1 MYVFLHR
8 CLSRTPIIGVLMAV
22 LLFRALI
29 PAGFMPAQAEN
40 GEIVMQ
46 LCAGFGT
53 KSVVVDFGP
62 GHASQDPGAQL
73 FDHSPCGF
81 AAAAVSAPPPTPLT
95 LSTSATADSLANPS
109 DTGSVITPVLQRAH
123 SPRAPPLA

>member
-1 MYVFLHR
+1 MHAFLHR
-8 CLSRTPIIGVLMAV
+8 CLSRTPIIGLLMAA
-22 LLFRALI
+22 LLFRALV

-40 GEIVMQ
+40 GAIVMQ

-53 KSVVVDFGP
+53 KSVVVDLG
-62 GHASQDPGAQL
+62 DGAATHDGANQL

-81 AAAAVSAPPPTPLT
+81 AATAAAAPPPADVAFAASSTPASLT
-95 LSTSATADSLANPS
+95 TRGDAGSIVPS
-109 DTGSVITPVLQRAH
+109 IVRAH

>member
-1 MYVFLHR
+1 MHAFLHR
-8 CLSRTPIIGVLMAV
+8 CLSRTPIIGLLMAA
-22 LLFRALI
+22 LLFRALV

-46 LCAGFGT
+46 LCSGFGT
-53 KSVVVDFGP
+53 KSVVVDMG
-62 GHASQDPGAQL
+62 ASGATHDSGSQL

-81 AAAAVSAPPPTPLT
+81 TAAAMAAPPPAAAAFAAISTP
-95 LSTSATADSLANPS
+95 DSLATRADAP
-109 DTGSVITPVLQRAH
+109 SVISPSIVRAH